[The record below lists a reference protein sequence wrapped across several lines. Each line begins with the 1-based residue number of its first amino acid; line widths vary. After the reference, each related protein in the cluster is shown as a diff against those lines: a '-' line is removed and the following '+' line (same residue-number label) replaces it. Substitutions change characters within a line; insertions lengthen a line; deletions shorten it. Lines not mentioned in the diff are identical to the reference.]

1 MNETDPSKFVP
12 RLVIGIWP
20 FLVISAALWLWFVMG
35 EPIDND
41 IRPAAATA
49 SAIVCGLAA
58 PALGILVAV
67 ERIPLSPKI
76 ISTFIASLAVCA
88 WTGYIWWLV
97 DRVFSGTW
105 PY

>member
-1 MNETDPSKFVP
+1 MNKSDPLKFVP

-41 IRPAAATA
+41 MRPAAATA
-49 SAIVCGLAA
+49 SAVVVGLAA
-58 PALGILVAV
+58 LVLGILVAV
-67 ERIPLSPKI
+67 ERSPLSPKI

-88 WTGYIWWLV
+88 WTGYVLWII
-97 DRVFSGTW
+97 DRTFSGTW